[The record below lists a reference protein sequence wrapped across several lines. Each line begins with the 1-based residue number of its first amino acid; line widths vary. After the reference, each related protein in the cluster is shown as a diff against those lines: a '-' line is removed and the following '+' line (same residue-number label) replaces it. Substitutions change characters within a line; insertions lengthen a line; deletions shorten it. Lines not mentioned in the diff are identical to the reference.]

1 MSVWTFCRERPWTWA
16 VASGLGGA
24 ACGAA
29 LGYYGAPTKEEW
41 RSVVSIQT
49 NEVEVEKVVE
59 RIVEV
64 KGPVRT
70 VTRTVERVV
79 PSECAGTPPIILTDT
94 VVEVDAGPTTT
105 TTDAARDE
113 RHELEQ
119 TGVTATEHTVERSA
133 PRLTVG
139 IKGGFALDAMSPT
152 WGAFGLVRVLG
163 PLSIGADY
171 TRQANIV
178 MGSVALTF

>member
-1 MSVWTFCRERPWTWA
+1 VIWLKAHWIWVVTGC
-16 VASGLGGA
+16 VAMAASFGA
-24 ACGAA
+24 GR
-29 LGYYGAPTKEEW
+29 YSAPTKEEW

-70 VTRTVERVV
+70 VTRIVERVV
-79 PSECAGTPPIILTDT
+79 PSECAGVPPVILHDT
-94 VVEVDAGPTTT
+94 ETIVEEAGTTT
-105 TTDAARDE
+105 TTDTAKDE
-113 RHELEQ
+113 RRELEQ
-119 TGVTATEHTVERSA
+119 TGVTATEHVVTRDA
-133 PRLTVG
+133 PRLTLG
-139 IKGGFALDAMSPT
+139 FKGGVSLDSMTMT
-152 WGAFGLVRVLG
+152 WGAFGHYRILG
-163 PLSIGADY
+163 PLSIGGDY